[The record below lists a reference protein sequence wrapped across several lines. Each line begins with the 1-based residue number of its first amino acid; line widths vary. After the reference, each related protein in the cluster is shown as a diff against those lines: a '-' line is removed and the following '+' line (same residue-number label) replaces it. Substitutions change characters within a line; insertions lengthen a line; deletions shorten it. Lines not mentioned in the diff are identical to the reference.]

1 MDRIKRYINSENYSE
16 ESNGSNA
23 STSEYCDSDLSDT
36 ESEEYSDSDEIS
48 NFKFH
53 STWNIWYHHQKNN
66 QLCRV
71 SRVLCKT

>member
-36 ESEEYSDSDEIS
+36 ETNAFLIFLNMIQTDFFNSHFI
-48 NFKFH
+48 F
-53 STWNIWYHHQKNN
+53 
-66 QLCRV
+66 V
-71 SRVLCKT
+71 SSLFVLP